1 VTRVWLALIRI
12 GLPAAIAAAGVVLI
26 ITGDGE
32 NEQGAGVTLV
42 GCAVVVMMLNLF
54 LRLGLRSGDDRRRE
68 EEARA
73 HFGRTGQWPDD
84 D

>member
-1 VTRVWLALIRI
+1 
-12 GLPAAIAAAGVVLI
+12 
-26 ITGDGE
+26 
-32 NEQGAGVTLV
+32 
-42 GCAVVVMMLNLF
+42 MMLNLF
-54 LRLGLRSGDDRRRE
+54 LRLGLRDRQDRDRE